1 VTSSLLPSLY
11 VCSSKSD
18 CRLSV
23 TSTKKKE
30 SEREGERETK
40 KVLQRMSRKRER
52 ERRQGN
58 DQKESSSGRH
68 LFILHLHTIKKS
80 FYFSPF
86 LIFFLRSTLRES
98 EKNHNEHQVTCKWY

>member
-1 VTSSLLPSLY
+1 MTSSLLPSLY
-11 VCSSKSD
+11 VCSSKND

-23 TSTKKKE
+23 TSTKKKKKE
-30 SEREGERETK
+30 SEREGERETKK

-98 EKNHNEHQVTCKWY
+98 EKKS

>member
-1 VTSSLLPSLY
+1 L
-11 VCSSKSD
+11 SSK
-18 CRLSV
+18 RN
-23 TSTKKKE
+23 E
-30 SEREGERETK
+30 HEEEEERERERRRKRDKK

-58 DQKESSSGRH
+58 DQKESSGGRH